1 VSFPILDHSL
11 RNTESFGI
19 LKVNN
24 TLLKSYCLTVHETT
38 TTSHLRPNLNQ
49 MSSSEQISKY
59 NERIRELQS
68 KLSDEVDKNKKQ
80 RINYDIEILKLRVRI
95 STLQTQKKNFS

>member
-1 VSFPILDHSL
+1 M
-11 RNTESFGI
+11 G
-19 LKVNN
+19 
-24 TLLKSYCLTVHETT
+24 
-38 TTSHLRPNLNQ
+38 
-49 MSSSEQISKY
+49 SEQISKY

>member
-1 VSFPILDHSL
+1 
-11 RNTESFGI
+11 
-19 LKVNN
+19 
-24 TLLKSYCLTVHETT
+24 
-38 TTSHLRPNLNQ
+38 